1 MGFVDVGLVDV
12 DFGGGGGVEELL
24 VVGAAEEE
32 EEEEVSTV
40 PGVYPGK
47 RLIVP
52 PAAAGRTT
60 WFPMGSPALKAKFRE
75 LSSTGQ

>member
-1 MGFVDVGLVDV
+1 MVGLVDV
-12 DFGGGGGVEELL
+12 DFGGGGGGVEELL
-24 VVGAAEEE
+24 VVGAA
-32 EEEEVSTV
+32 EEVSTV

>member
-1 MGFVDVGLVDV
+1 MGLVDVGLAEVV
-12 DFGGGGGVEELL
+12 FGGGGGVEELL
-24 VVGAAEEE
+24 VVGAA
-32 EEEEVSTV
+32 EEEVSTV

>member
-1 MGFVDVGLVDV
+1 MVGLVDVGLVDV

-24 VVGAAEEE
+24 VVGAA

>member
-1 MGFVDVGLVDV
+1 MGLVDVGLVDV

-24 VVGAAEEE
+24 VVGAA
-32 EEEEVSTV
+32 EEEVSTV

>member
-1 MGFVDVGLVDV
+1 MGLVDVVWVDV

-24 VVGAAEEE
+24 VVGAA
-32 EEEEVSTV
+32 EEEVSTV

>member
-1 MGFVDVGLVDV
+1 MVGLVDVGLVDV
-12 DFGGGGGVEELL
+12 DFGGGGGDEELL
-24 VVGAAEEE
+24 VVGAA
-32 EEEEVSTV
+32 EEEVSTV

>member
-1 MGFVDVGLVDV
+1 MGLADVGLVDV

-24 VVGAAEEE
+24 VVGAA
-32 EEEEVSTV
+32 EEEVSTV

>member
-1 MGFVDVGLVDV
+1 MAGLVDVGLVDV

-24 VVGAAEEE
+24 VVGAA

>member
-1 MGFVDVGLVDV
+1 MGVVDVGLVDV

-24 VVGAAEEE
+24 VVGAA
-32 EEEEVSTV
+32 EEEVSTV

>member
-1 MGFVDVGLVDV
+1 MGLVDVGLVDV

-24 VVGAAEEE
+24 VVGAA

>member
-1 MGFVDVGLVDV
+1 MGLVDVGLVDV
-12 DFGGGGGVEELL
+12 DFGGGGGGVEELL
-24 VVGAAEEE
+24 VVGAA
-32 EEEEVSTV
+32 EEEVSTV

>member
-1 MGFVDVGLVDV
+1 MGLVDVGLAEVV
-12 DFGGGGGVEELL
+12 FGGGGGVEELL
-24 VVGAAEEE
+24 VVGAAA
-32 EEEEVSTV
+32 EEEVSTV